1 LVETRVTRSLP
12 FGARDPV
19 VKQRLSRHR
28 GLEVTVAAPKR
39 GPRFRAYVHLP
50 DWKRVLAVSTADSAD
65 AAITRAEALLT
76 LAIGNGVKVDLPPPR
91 RRQGSSGAA
100 A

>member
-1 LVETRVTRSLP
+1 
-12 FGARDPV
+12 
-19 VKQRLSRHR
+19 
-28 GLEVTVAAPKR
+28 
-39 GPRFRAYVHLP
+39 VHPP

-65 AAITRAEALLT
+65 AAMTRAEALLT